1 MEMGLPSALSHLANP
16 GTTSPGPPALTLP
29 TQCPSFSALATE
41 EEVSMVTVSG
51 AFGQP
56 KPEEMKDGRVP
67 MPASASWGHA

>member
-29 TQCPSFSALATE
+29 TQCQSFSALATE

-56 KPEEMKDGRVP
+56 KPEEMKEGRVP